1 MFFIAPTML
10 GDSHWT
16 TSMFQLPPFLLKL
29 AAPDRLK
36 TKIKKHKRVILG
48 GEKLPD
54 WGGGGKFTQHPFTL
68 EEWVK

>member
-54 WGGGGKFTQHPFTL
+54 WGGGANSPSTPSLLRNG
-68 EEWVK
+68 